1 MLRPIIEEAPVATGS
16 IVVPETGSGVPDT
29 PREVLDEAIATL
41 REHAPRWSETDV
53 TARIALLRELTD
65 TTLAA
70 APTWVPAAA
79 AAKGIPRGSTL
90 MGEDWGSGI
99 AVVLR
104 NLALL
109 TATLTDIAATGRPR
123 PPAVRPIPGP
133 GTAEQVAV
141 DVLPTDRM
149 DALLFQGFSAEV
161 RLLPGV
167 TVDQAEARMGRIYRA
182 DHRPD
187 PGVALVLGAG
197 NVSSIGPMDA
207 LHQLFAEGRV
217 VLLKM
222 NPVNEHLGVHIAEA
236 FEPLIRAG
244 LLRIVYGGGAVG
256 AYLTEHE
263 GIDAVH
269 VTGSDK
275 THDAIVFGAGAE
287 GRARKSRGERRSTT
301 PVTSELGNVTPVIV
315 VPGPW
320 SDKDLA
326 YHGHNIASMLVN
338 NGGFN
343 CIASRMIVQHR
354 AWSKRSDLLDA
365 IRTSLRQAEERM
377 PYYPG
382 AVERWTNFTDAHTTA
397 EWFGQQGDDR
407 VPFTLIPDLDPER
420 DDDIAFTTEA
430 FCGVM
435 GEVALDTARSIPEY
449 LDAAVEFCNDTLW
462 GTLAAS
468 IIVHPRSLADPEVA
482 AAVERAI
489 DRLEYGSVVVNH
501 FTGAAYAF
509 VSPPWG
515 GYPGA
520 TDTDIQSGRGFVH
533 NTYLLEDVQKTVVRG
548 PFRPPITPAWF
559 HNHRTAHELLPKVAR
574 LTATGNLAGLPSL
587 LWSAL
592 RG

>member
-1 MLRPIIEEAPVATGS
+1 VVTGS
-16 IVVPETGSGVPDT
+16 IVVPETGSGFPDT
-29 PREVLDEAIATL
+29 PREMLDEQIAVL
-41 REHAPRWSETDV
+41 REHAPRWAETDV
-53 TARIALLRELTD
+53 TARIALLRELMD

-70 APTWVPAAA
+70 APDWVAAA
-79 AAKGIPRGSTL
+79 AEAKGIAPDSGL
-90 MGEDWGSGI
+90 MAEDWGSGVV
-99 AVVLR
+99 VVLR

-109 TATLTDIAATGRPR
+109 AATLTDIAATGRPQ
-123 PPAVRPIPGP
+123 PPRVRAISGP
-133 GTAEQVAV
+133 GTSEQVAV

-149 DALLFQGFSAEV
+149 DALLYQGFTAEV

-167 TVDQAEARMGRIYRA
+167 TVEQAEARMGRIYRA
-182 DHRPD
+182 DHRPE

-207 LHQLFAEGRV
+207 LHQLFVEGRV

-222 NPVNEHLGVHIAEA
+222 NPVNEHLGPHMAAA
-236 FEPLIRAG
+236 FEPLVREG
-244 LLRIVYGGGAVG
+244 LLRIVYGGGEGG
-256 AYLTEHE
+256 AYLTDHD
-263 GIDAVH
+263 GIDAIH
-269 VTGSDK
+269 ITGSDK
-275 THDAIVFGAGAE
+275 THDAIVFGTGE
-287 GRARKSRGERRSTT
+287 QGRARKQRGELRLTK
-301 PVTSELGNVTPVIV
+301 PITSELGNVTPVIV

-320 SDKDLA
+320 SAKDLT
-326 YHGHNIASMLVN
+326 YQGHNIASMLVN

-354 AWSKRSDLLDA
+354 AWSKRRELLDA
-365 IRTSLRQAEERM
+365 VRDSLRQADERM

-382 AVERWTNFTDAHTTA
+382 AVDRWRSFTDAHAGA
-397 EWFGQQGDDR
+397 EWFGRVGDDR
-407 VPFTLIPDLDPER
+407 VPFTLIPDLEPEPE
-420 DDDIAFTTEA
+420 DDIAFTTEA

-435 GEVALDTARSIPEY
+435 GEVALDTARSIPEF
-449 LDAAVEFCNDTLW
+449 LDAAVAFCNDTLW

-468 IIVHPRSLADPEVA
+468 IIVHPRSLADPEVE

-509 VSPPWG
+509 GSPPWG

-520 TDTDIQSGRGFVH
+520 TETDIRSGRGFVH
-533 NTYLLEDVQKTVVRG
+533 NTYMLEDVQKTVVRG

-559 HNHRTAHELLPKVAR
+559 HTHRTAHELLPKVAR
-574 LTATGNLAGLPSL
+574 LTATGELSAIPGV